1 MNKTELIKAVSS
13 QIEGQTV
20 KSISEVLNVLISEI
34 QEQLKAGNKVSI
46 MRFVTFENRLFK
58 ARSGE
63 FNGIKWQIED
73 RLLPIAKL
81 TPKFKQEVQNYG
93 R

>member
-1 MNKTELIKAVSS
+1 MNKTELVKAVSS

-20 KSISEVLNVLISEI
+20 KSISEVLNAFIKEI
-34 QEQLKAGNKVSI
+34 QEQLREGNKVSI

-63 FNGIKWQIED
+63 FNGVKWKTED
-73 RLLPIAKL
+73 RLLPIARL
-81 TPKFKQEVQNYG
+81 TPRFKEEVTKNG

>member
-1 MNKTELIKAVSS
+1 MNKTELVKVVNS
-13 QIEGQTV
+13 QIEGQTI
-20 KSISEVLNVLISEI
+20 KSISEVLNVLIKEI

-63 FNGIKWQIED
+63 FNGVKWKTED
-73 RLLPIAKL
+73 RLLPIARL
-81 TPKFKQEVQNYG
+81 TPKMRVQHF
-93 R
+93 

>member
-1 MNKTELIKAVSS
+1 MNKKELVRAVSS
-13 QIEGQTV
+13 QIKGQTI
-20 KSISEVLNVLISEI
+20 KSISEVLNACIKEI

-46 MRFVTFENRLFK
+46 MRFATFENRLFK

-63 FNGIKWQIED
+63 FNGVKWKTED
-73 RLLPIAKL
+73 RLLPIARL
-81 TPKFKQEVQNYG
+81 TPKFKEEVTKNG

>member
-13 QIEGQTV
+13 QIEGQTI
-20 KSISEVLNVLISEI
+20 KSISEVLNVFIKEI
-34 QEQLKAGNKVSI
+34 QAQLKAGNKVSI

-63 FNGIKWQIED
+63 FNGVKWQTED